1 MFKKKE
7 NQHEANDEMVSGS
20 INLIGIGTVIEG
32 NVICKGDIRV
42 DGQVVGNVSSKSKV
56 VIGSTGQIKGDIYS
70 QNADISGSHFGSSH
84 ITDLL
89 FLKSTSKVNGNIN
102 TGKLVVESGAVF
114 TGNCNMGVIAEK
126 PIKVDVNFR
135 ERQPKEDR
143 ASEEIFA

>member
-7 NQHEANDEMVSGS
+7 NQNETGEEIISGS

-56 VIGSTGQIKGDIYS
+56 VIGSTGHIKGDIYS
-70 QNADISGSHFGSSH
+70 QNADISGTHFGSCH

-126 PIKVDVNFR
+126 PIKVDVNFKD
-135 ERQPKEDR
+135 RQPKEQQV
-143 ASEEIFA
+143 SEEVVA